1 MPNLNDALVFERH
14 ILLILTSIIVMNS
27 FISIRA
33 DLPCSTLILGI
44 VLLSI
49 VVWALKVLLL

>member
-44 VLLSI
+44 ILLSI